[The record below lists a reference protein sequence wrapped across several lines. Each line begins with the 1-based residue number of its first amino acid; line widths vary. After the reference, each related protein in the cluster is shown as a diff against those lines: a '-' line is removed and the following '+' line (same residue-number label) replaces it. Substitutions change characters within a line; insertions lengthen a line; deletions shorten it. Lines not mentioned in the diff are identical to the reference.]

1 MIDFDSPV
9 YSVDDVAKILCC
21 EPATVAAHLSTGYL
35 PGLKFGRS
43 WVIPVEAFAKRVN
56 ELAMSQAAEQRA
68 SRERP
73 PVPNPMAPRPKS
85 RRRVPPVLPSL

>member
-1 MIDFDSPV
+1 MTDSDSLV

-21 EPATVAAHLSTGYL
+21 EPATVATHLSTGYL

-43 WVIPVEAFAKRVN
+43 WVIPVGAFVQRIN

-68 SRERP
+68 IRGRP
-73 PVPNPMAPRPKS
+73 HVANPIAPKTKS